1 MTQKDKVL
9 KFLEEAAEV
18 PLLFDELV
26 FMLGVPEDAKDEFS
40 AILKELCEEGQVVCT
55 KKKRYAAAIKM
66 GYVRGRFAGT
76 ARGYGFV
83 IQDEGED
90 IFIAPDMTKGALNGD
105 IVLVKC
111 AQAAEPGKRLEG
123 YVVSILSRANHSW
136 VGRFEKHGLAGFVVP
151 DDRRLCVD
159 LFIADENSMDAKD
172 GDKVVAELL
181 SWDSEFRHPEGKITE
196 VLGNRFDVGVDIL
209 SVIRSHNIPD
219 HFPNKVLDEAKKV
232 AGKPME
238 ITKERADFRNNL
250 IITIDGADAKDL
262 DDAVELTKLPN
273 GHYRL
278 GVHIADVGHFVPRG
292 SALDKEAFARGTSV
306 YLVDRVVPMLPVEL
320 SNGICSL
327 TEGED
332 RLTLSVIIEIDAAGT
347 VVSHEITKSVIR
359 SSARMTY
366 DDVTA
371 ILSGDKE
378 LSQKYKNIKE
388 MLFNMKELSELLR
401 KKREAR
407 GSIDFDFPEA
417 KILLD
422 EEGRPTE
429 IKKQEQTVSHRI
441 IESFMLCA
449 NETVAEDFF
458 YRELPFVYRVH
469 ERPSE
474 DKMNEFSEFVK
485 AFGYGVKRT
494 NNGIHPKEFQKLL
507 LEIKD
512 TREERIISTVMLR
525 SLMKARYSEENLGH
539 FGLSAKF
546 YCHFTS
552 PIRRY
557 PDLVI
562 HRIIGDV
569 LAGKAVDYEE
579 LLAFTEKAAKQSSE
593 REICAMEAERE
604 TNDMK
609 KAEYMSERLGEV
621 YEGVISSVTPFGMF
635 VALENTVEGLV
646 RIADLDDDYY
656 LYDEKLRILSGRHS
670 GKIYQIGDTV
680 TIRVARAS
688 KEARE
693 IDFVLAES
701 EEASVFLQTRQKGK
715 KISAKERAK
724 QKRMPPKRKT
734 SAKPYMKKKSRRKNR
749 K

>member
-1 MTQKDKVL
+1 MTQKEKVL

-26 FMLGVPEDAKDEFS
+26 WMLGVPDDAKEELF
-40 AILKELCEEGQVVCT
+40 AIIKELCDEGLVVAT
-55 KKKRYAAAIKM
+55 KKKRYVAAIKM

-111 AQAAEPGKRLEG
+111 TQSAEHDKRTEG
-123 YVVSILSRANHSW
+123 YVVSVLSRATHSW
-136 VGRFEKHGLAGFVVP
+136 VGRFEKHGFSGFVVS
-151 DDRRLCVD
+151 DDKRLSVD

-181 SWDSEFRHPEGKITE
+181 SWDAAFRHPEGKITE
-196 VLGNRFDVGVDIL
+196 ILGNRFDVGVDIL
-209 SVIRSHNIPD
+209 SIIRSHNIPD
-219 HFPNKVLDEAKKV
+219 SFPDKVLDEAKQV

-238 ITKERADFRNNL
+238 ITQDRADFRNHL
-250 IITIDGADAKDL
+250 IITIDGVDAKDL
-262 DDAVELTKLPN
+262 DDAVELVKLPN

-292 SALDKEAFARGTSV
+292 SDLDKEAFARGTSV

-327 TEGED
+327 SEGED
-332 RLTLSVIIEIDAAGT
+332 RLTLSVIMEIDAAGV
-347 VVSHEITKSVIR
+347 VVSHEITKSVIC
-359 SSARMTY
+359 SKSRMTY

-378 LSQKYKNIKE
+378 LSEKYKDIKE
-388 MLFNMKELSELLR
+388 MLFDMRELSEVLR
-401 KKREAR
+401 KKRKAR

-429 IKKQEQTVSHRI
+429 IKKYEQTVSNHI

-449 NETVAEDFF
+449 NETVAEEFF

-485 AFGYGVKRT
+485 AFGYSIKRT

-507 LEIKD
+507 SEIKD

-525 SLMKARYSEENLGH
+525 SLMKARYSEENMGH

-569 LAGKAVDYEE
+569 LAGKTVDYEE
-579 LLAFTEKAAKQSSE
+579 LSAFTEKAAKQSSE
-593 REICAMEAERE
+593 REVCAMEAERE

-621 YEGVISSVTPFGMF
+621 YEGVVSSVVPFGMF
-635 VALENTVEGLV
+635 VALENTIEGLV

-656 LYDEKLRILSGRHS
+656 LYDEKLRILTGRHS
-670 GKIYQIGDTV
+670 GKIYQIGDSVTV
-680 TIRVARAS
+680 RVARAS

-693 IDFVLAES
+693 IDFVLADS
-701 EEASVFLQTRQKGK
+701 EEASVFPKVRQNHK
-715 KISAKERAK
+715 KTGAKERAK

-734 SAKPYMKKKSRRKNR
+734 SAKPYMKKKSKRRKR
-749 K
+749 